1 MLVVVWGLGVL
12 WGGSGVATVLL
23 RRYERAGGIA
33 IRSITPKL
41 ARFVP
46 ICAGKDIGMK
56 DDWAD
61 AQQVF
66 ILRGVAKE
74 MGGSTANGEEPS
86 AWVR

>member
-1 MLVVVWGLGVL
+1 
-12 WGGSGVATVLL
+12 
-23 RRYERAGGIA
+23 
-33 IRSITPKL
+33 
-41 ARFVP
+41 
-46 ICAGKDIGMK
+46 MK